1 MKKTDMKKV
10 RELLH
15 LVIGQGHSSRQAAKV
30 AGMSKSSASEYVSG
44 FKSSGIELENMSKL
58 TDSELLSAITGPN
71 GKQASRRYAELVSR
85 FKYIEKELLRPGVT
99 LQLLWQELFA
109 EREKSYSYSQFCF
122 HYQQWVKKQKVGMHM
137 EHKAG
142 DKLYV
147 DFTGVKQKIID
158 AATGEI
164 KEAEVFVGVLGGSQ
178 KSYIEAVWSQ
188 KKADWIKVNEN
199 ALRFFQGVPRCIV
212 PDCLKSAVVKADRY
226 EPQINA
232 TYKDFGNHYNTVILP
247 ARALHP
253 KDKSLAENFVKTAY
267 TRIFAPLRNVP
278 FFSLEECNQ
287 AMWEELDKHNRM
299 PFQGKD
305 YSREHLFDTIEKQE
319 LQPLPVS
326 FYDLRSFAMVKVQ
339 YNHHVYLSEDR
350 HYYSVPFQL
359 TGKKVQLS
367 YNSRVVEVSYN
378 NVRVAIHQRN
388 PHRYGYTTDGEHRPS
403 QHKFVSEWDADRFIR
418 WAAKVS
424 PQTESFI
431 KGLIESK
438 AHPEQAFSACM
449 GILSESKK
457 HAPEDFGRA
466 CKKALEMK
474 VYTCRFIRN
483 TLKYKTFNLDA
494 EEEIRRIMDDNETRG
509 LDILN

>member
-1 MKKTDMKKV
+1 MKQTDMKKV

-15 LVIGQGHSSRQAAKV
+15 LVIVQGHSSRQAAKV

-44 FKSSGIELENMSKL
+44 FKSSGIELDQISRL
-58 TDSELLSAITGPN
+58 SDSELLTAITDPN
-71 GKQASRRYAELVSR
+71 TKQTNERYADLLSR
-85 FKYIEKELLRPGVT
+85 FGYIEKELLRPGVT

-109 EREKSYSYSQFCF
+109 KHPNSYSYSQFCF
-122 HYQQWVKKQKVGMHM
+122 HYQQWSKRQKVGMHM

-142 DKLYV
+142 DKLFV
-147 DFTGVKQKIID
+147 DFTGVKQTIID
-158 AATGEI
+158 AATGETR
-164 KEAEVFVGVLGGSQ
+164 ELEVFVGVLGSSQ
-178 KSYIEAVWSQ
+178 KAYIEAVGSQ

-199 ALRFFQGVPRCIV
+199 ALRFFGGVPRCIV
-212 PDCLKSAVVKADRY
+212 PDCLKSAVVKAERY

-232 TYKDFGNHYNTVILP
+232 TYKDFGDHYNTVILP

-267 TRIFAPLRNVP
+267 TRIFAPLRNIP
-278 FFSLEECNQ
+278 FFSLDECNQ
-287 AMWEELDKHNRM
+287 AMWEELDKHNRI

-305 YSREHLFDTIEKQE
+305 YSREYLFDSIEKKE

-326 FYDLRSFAMVKVQ
+326 FYDLRSFAIVKVQ
-339 YNHHVYLSEDR
+339 YNHHIYLSEDR

-367 YNSRVVEVSYN
+367 YNSRTVEVSYN
-378 NVRVAIHQRN
+378 NIRVAIHQRN
-388 PHRYGYTTDGEHRPS
+388 PHPYGYTTEGTHRPS
-403 QHKFVSEWDADRFIR
+403 QHRFVSEWNADRFIR
-418 WAAKVS
+418 WAAMVS
-424 PQTESFI
+424 PDTEAFI
-431 KGLIESK
+431 RNLIESK
-438 AHPEQAFSACM
+438 AHPEQAFSVCM

-474 VYTCRFIRN
+474 AYTCRFIRN
-483 TLKYKTFNLDA
+483 TLNNKTFNLNA
-494 EEEIRRIMDDNETRG
+494 EEQIQRITDNNQTRG

>member
-1 MKKTDMKKV
+1 MKKV

-15 LVIGQGHSSRQAAKV
+15 LVIGQGHSSRQAAKI

-44 FKSSGIELENMSKL
+44 FKTSGIELDKMSKL
-58 TDSELLSAITGPN
+58 TDSELLWAITGPN
-71 GKQASRRYAELVSR
+71 GKQANERYAHLISL
-85 FKYIEKELLRPGVT
+85 FGYIEKELLRPGVT

-109 EREKSYSYSQFCF
+109 AREKSYSYSQFCF
-122 HYQQWVKKQKVGMHM
+122 HYQQWAKKQKVGMHM

-164 KEAEVFVGVLGGSQ
+164 REAEVFVGVLGSSQ
-178 KSYIEAVWSQ
+178 KAYIEAVESQ

-199 ALRFFQGVPRCIV
+199 ALRFFRGVPRCIV

-232 TYKDFGNHYNTVILP
+232 TYKDFGDHYSTVILP
-247 ARALHP
+247 ARVLHP

-278 FFSLEECNQ
+278 FFSLKECNH
-287 AMWEELDKHNRM
+287 AMWEELDKHNGM

-305 YSREHLFDTIEKQE
+305 YSREYLFDTVEKEE

-326 FYDLRSFAMVKVQ
+326 FYDLRAFAIVKVQ
-339 YNHHVYLSEDR
+339 YNHHVYLREDR
-350 HYYSVPFQL
+350 HYYSMPFQL

-474 VYTCRFIRN
+474 VYTCKFIGN